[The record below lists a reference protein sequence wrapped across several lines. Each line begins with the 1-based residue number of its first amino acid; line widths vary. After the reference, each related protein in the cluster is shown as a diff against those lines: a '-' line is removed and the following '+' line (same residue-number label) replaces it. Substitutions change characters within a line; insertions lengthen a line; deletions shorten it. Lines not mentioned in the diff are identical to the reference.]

1 MAKKSKKQ
9 RKREQRDRDIVEAD
23 AAHDVALRR
32 QRMLRIA
39 AAVVPLVTLA
49 VSLSIYFS
57 TEDTQLAALVGMVGL
72 AIWVPV
78 LLGVVGG
85 NVKPRDRTRAGSIDF
100 GNRR

>member
-1 MAKKSKKQ
+1 MAKKTKKQ
-9 RKREQRDRDIVEAD
+9 RKREQRDRDEEARLEAE
-23 AAHDVALRR
+23 AAARTR
-32 QRMLRIA
+32 MQRYRIA

-49 VSLSIYFS
+49 ISLTIYF
-57 TEDTQLAALVGMVGL
+57 TLDDQALAALVGMVGL

-85 NVKPRDRTRAGSIDF
+85 GVKPRDRTRAGSIDF